1 MMTIKKGITIL
12 SISLLA
18 QTYLPL
24 MAQGME
30 RPAVADSLIVGSAE
44 VYDVDSLFDVLP
56 VMSGQ
61 NSDADTTIHVRS
73 LLQETSDS
81 LQVVSDT
88 LAVDSLRMNSD
99 SLQLASDSLR
109 VAPDTL
115 IISTDSLHILSDS
128 IASPQEV
135 KKVAPKKKK
144 PRPEL
149 SALLKP
155 YLLLKLTKTEDS
167 SFRMDTVSILQQ
179 KYLGVLD
186 YLNDPETPERYIGV
200 SPDYYKMFVP
210 FTYFYGPL
218 NRYSQLNWQF
228 QMPDTLASQTP
239 DLLPYDT
246 LAFTSMARA
255 SEVVDR
261 ALLSAYVHQPRLIRF
276 TEAEID
282 EGGVFKDNLEK
293 EAKSKPSVVKLF
305 VQENMLGVKEE
316 AEVVIHKPNWW
327 KLGGSGSLQFT
338 QTHFSDNWY
347 KGGENTHSVLAFLN
361 LYANYNDREK
371 VQWESL
377 LEAKLG
383 FVSAPSDEKHDYLVN
398 NDQFRLYS
406 KVGLQAISKW
416 YYTISTELKTQF
428 CKAYPA
434 NSDELKAEF
443 LAPLD
448 WANSI
453 GMDYKLNKKKVN
465 LSVFLAPLSHTM
477 RYVGGK
483 NVNETK
489 YGLEEG
495 KTVKHDFGSQMQS
508 KISWKVIPSVTLDS
522 RLDYLTS
529 YKWVRVDWESTV
541 NFALNRYLSAKL
553 YVWAR
558 FDDSAEPKEGSSYF
572 QVNETLGFGLNYTW

>member
-1 MMTIKKGITIL
+1 MD
-12 SISLLA
+12 SLMDS
-18 QTYLPL
+18 LPVL
-24 MAQGME
+24 IEQNGSADSDSVVRPKHLLHE
-30 RPAVADSLIVGSAE
+30 RPDSLQIGP
-44 VYDVDSLFDVLP
+44 DSLQIGPD
-56 VMSGQ
+56 
-61 NSDADTTIHVRS
+61 S
-73 LLQETSDS
+73 LQMRSDS
-81 LQVVSDT
+81 LAVVSD
-88 LAVDSLRMNSD
+88 SLSAPSD
-99 SLQLASDSLR
+99 SLQLQSDSL
-109 VAPDTL
+109 A
-115 IISTDSLHILSDS
+115 
-128 IASPQEV
+128 AS
-135 KKVAPKKKK
+135 KKVKEVTPKRKKR
-144 PRPEL
+144 RPEM
-149 SALLKP
+149 SKLLKP
-155 YLLLKLTKTEDS
+155 YLLLKLAKTGNS

-186 YLNDPETPERYIGV
+186 YLNDPATPERYIEV
-200 SPDYYKMFVP
+200 SPDYYKLFVP

-218 NRYSQLNWQF
+218 NHYSQLNWKF
-228 QMPDTLASQTP
+228 RMPDTLPSQTP
-239 DLLPYDT
+239 ALLPYDT

-255 SEVVDR
+255 EEVVDR
-261 ALLSAYVHQPRLIRF
+261 TLLSAYVNHPRLIRF

-305 VQENMLGVKEE
+305 VQENMLDVKEDV
-316 AEVVIHKPNWW
+316 EVVIHKPNWW
-327 KLGGSGSLQFT
+327 KLGGNGSLQFT

-448 WANSI
+448 WSNSI
-453 GMDYKLNKKKVN
+453 GMDYKLKKKKLN
-465 LSVFLAPLSHTM
+465 LSVFLAPFSHTM

-483 NVNETK
+483 DVNETK

-495 KTVKHDFGSQMQS
+495 QTVKHDFGSQMQS
-508 KISWKVIPSVTLDS
+508 KIAWKVIPSITLDS

-529 YKWVRVDWESTV
+529 YEWVRIDWESTV
-541 NFALNRYLSAKL
+541 NFALNRYLSAKF